1 MLPIDSSPQTILEKI
16 EDIKNQ
22 KQAYQEVKNNFKQY
36 EFKTVEKMQEEYFRI
51 YENSGKIKNASVH
64 TNPMDL
70 LQQKTDVYDLRVTL
84 INTNA
89 ELNLLRDFKNR
100 YNFLVERFQK
110 KQNTKWWQT
119 AKKIKG
125 FLKGKK

>member
-22 KQAYQEVKNNFKQY
+22 KQAYQEVKNNFK
-36 EFKTVEKMQEEYFRI
+36 
-51 YENSGKIKNASVH
+51 
-64 TNPMDL
+64 
-70 LQQKTDVYDLRVTL
+70 QKTDVYDLRVTL